1 MAIKS
6 LDFTIMHVSEL
17 TEEERSAKMSEY
29 ALEWDWEIDSWAEFF
44 TGLGG
49 SSCSLPHDWPP
60 LGRRHK

>member
-29 ALEWDWEIDSWAEFF
+29 ATGCDFEIDSWAEFF
-44 TGLGG
+44 TGDG
-49 SSCSLPHDWPP
+49 STCWWPNDWPL
-60 LGRRHK
+60 LGRKHK